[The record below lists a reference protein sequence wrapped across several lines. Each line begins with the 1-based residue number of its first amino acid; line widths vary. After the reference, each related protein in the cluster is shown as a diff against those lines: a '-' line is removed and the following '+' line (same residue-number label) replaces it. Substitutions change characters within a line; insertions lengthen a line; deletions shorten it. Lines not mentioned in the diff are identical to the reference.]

1 MVVNECLENWTAPPW
16 RERRGSQAAPDRQ
29 GAEKAREAK
38 RNTENLKQNDRETAV
53 WGWGRTAEREGEMH
67 RKGPSSGL

>member
-1 MVVNECLENWTAPPW
+1 MPGKPAKLTAPPW
-16 RERRGSQAAPDRQ
+16 RERKSDSSRQTDRQ

-38 RNTENLKQNDRETAV
+38 RNTENLKQNDWETAV
-53 WGWGRTAEREGEMH
+53 WGWGETAEREGEMH